1 MKLILSILRFSAMI
15 EVGLAYEKKL
25 IELRELIYL
34 ESVSRVMMEQC
45 SSLGKAALLIAMAEG
60 DLSDSYID
68 YAREKGFAV
77 TSGKVGS
84 MDIQK
89 IIAAIETAGR
99 REGLVDERYRSQHAL
114 YHAILDA
121 LQGLG
126 RGQIQLGNVLRTAGL
141 RFAIVIGP
149 RTLQEKDDLWIAV
162 GLYGMIG
169 APIKGHEHE
178 VCGLGINHL

>member
-1 MKLILSILRFSAMI
+1 
-15 EVGLAYEKKL
+15 
-25 IELRELIYL
+25 
-34 ESVSRVMMEQC
+34 MEQC
-45 SSLGKAALLIAMAEG
+45 SSLGKTALLIAMAEG
-60 DLSDSYID
+60 ELID
-68 YAREKGFAV
+68 TYAASARDKGFAV
-77 TSGKVGS
+77 TYGKVGS

-89 IIAAIETAGR
+89 IIAAIETAAR

-126 RGQIQLGNVLRTAGL
+126 RGQIQLGNVLRTVGL
-141 RFAIVIGP
+141 RFSIVIGP
-149 RTLQEKDDLWIAV
+149 RTLKDTDDLWLAV
-162 GLYGMIG
+162 GMYGMIG